1 MAVVEVHTTAIGES
15 GVAMVEEVAR
25 LGNDGRSRARLRA
38 QAIHGLCQELGV
50 KDDFVII
57 DKHRDV
63 APQSAA
69 GKKAQVANGSVA
81 YKPDCAGKLGRQHVC
96 ILVAKS
102 GGLEAVDNDDVR
114 QTAGGGDVGHPMD
127 GTLLD
132 VGRGNDQD
140 DDAAQAGDLLK
151 RLEAVGKLG
160 RRRIDGRGMVVAGDA
175 ARLAETH
182 FVRPVARYDDGR
194 IHEKLP

>member
-1 MAVVEVHTTAIGES
+1 MAVVEVHATTIGES
-15 GVAMVEEVAR
+15 RVAMVEEVAR
-25 LGNDGRSRARLRA
+25 LGNDGRSRARLRT

-63 APQSAA
+63 APQSTA
-69 GKKAQVANGSVA
+69 GKKAQVANGSIA
-81 YKPDCAGKLGRQHVC
+81 HKPDCAGKFGRQHVR

-102 GGLEAVDNDDVR
+102 GSLEAVDNDDVR
-114 QTAGGGDVGHPMD
+114 QTASCGDVGHPMD

-151 RLEAVGKLG
+151 RLETVGKLG

-175 ARLAETH
+175 ARLAETL